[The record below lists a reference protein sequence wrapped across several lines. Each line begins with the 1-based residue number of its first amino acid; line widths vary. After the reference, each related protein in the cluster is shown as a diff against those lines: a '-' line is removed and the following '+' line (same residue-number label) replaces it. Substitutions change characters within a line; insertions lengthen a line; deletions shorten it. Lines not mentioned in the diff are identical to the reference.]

1 MKQLNFVNAIISSFV
16 LLVLASFVMG
26 LQLQL
31 DGTRL
36 VVQGASEV
44 RWLWIGAGCL
54 VVFASNWY
62 AHSYN
67 KGLKS
72 LRPGVG
78 AAQF

>member
-54 VVFASNWY
+54 VVLLPTGTP
-62 AHSYN
+62 AHTT
-67 KGLKS
+67 
-72 LRPGVG
+72 RD
-78 AAQF
+78 

>member
-36 VVQGASEV
+36 WYKVLRKSVGCGLVPVV
-44 RWLWIGAGCL
+44 WWF
-54 VVFASNWY
+54 FASNWY
-62 AHSYN
+62 ARSYN
-67 KGLKS
+67 KGLKKS
-72 LRPGVG
+72 QARRGCC
-78 AAQF
+78 QF